1 MDLPEIAVRVFEYLD
16 PAGIARSHRVCRS
29 WHAVLLNN
37 VNAVWENS
45 AARMSPIPGV
55 LPKRCE
61 WETWQDVVRLKYCWG
76 VVLPRMAKESRE
88 EGETAAIPVAMV
100 PTSVAGIKAQS
111 RVTVLDSYD
120 SGSYSTV
127 RGSVHTQQTGR
138 HVFFTETQ
146 NKNVRV
152 VDISEDTD
160 SPLGVPHV
168 IEASKSATAWRLQRA
183 VHSDLVPCHE
193 SNGWMSFWYAD
204 SRTRAGRVRAIED
217 EYCQGQ
223 LYGRSYA
230 CFNPRWSDEPG
241 DNTDA
246 AHAVRMWD
254 LSNPDEPFIKW
265 EAKTAAHIVDVA
277 QNGMLVA
284 IAYGSLLDDD
294 DDNAGEEY
302 ERPDSV
308 FGLEF
313 RSSETGELIRRCH
326 DSNWQDII
334 FLICTRTHCLCVRA
348 LEDGQIVT
356 IVDLATGLVVSEFDL
371 RDTFT
376 RNYGG
381 LHLNED
387 ETMLMLWA
395 SSNDLAVLDLLT
407 GTSVIAARKRDDD
420 LYETWRKGIWI
431 VMERE
436 NARKERPRFVVMWKA
451 LAAKDEVKSYS
462 AM

>member
-16 PAGIARSHRVCRS
+16 PAGIARAHRVCRS

-37 VNAVWENS
+37 VNAVWANS

-88 EGETAAIPVAMV
+88 EGETAAMPVVTV
-100 PTSVAGIKAQS
+100 PTTVAGIRGQN
-111 RVTVLDSYD
+111 RVTVLDSYN

-127 RGSVHTQQTGR
+127 RDSVHTQQTGR

-146 NKNVRV
+146 NKTVRA

-204 SRTRAGRVRAIED
+204 SRTCATRVRAIED

-230 CFNPRWSDEPG
+230 CFNPRWSDEPS
-241 DNTDA
+241 DNADA

-254 LSNPDEPFIKW
+254 LSNPDKPFIKW
-265 EAKTAAHIVDVA
+265 EARTAAHIVDVA

-284 IAYGSLLDDD
+284 VAYGSLLDDD
-294 DDNAGEEY
+294 DENADEGNENS
-302 ERPDSV
+302 DSV

-313 RSSETGELIRRCH
+313 RSSETGELIRSCP

-348 LEDGQIVT
+348 LDDGQIVT
-356 IVDLATGLVVSEFDL
+356 IVDLATGLVVGAFDL
-371 RDTFT
+371 RNTFT

-387 ETMLMLWA
+387 ESMLMLW
-395 SSNDLAVLDLLT
+395 SSGNQLAVLDLLN
-407 GTSVIAARKRDDD
+407 GRAVIATRKDDD
-420 LYETWRKGIWI
+420 ESFETWRKGMWVVI
-431 VMERE
+431 ENE
-436 NARKERPRFVVMWKA
+436 NAQTKDPRFVIAWKA
-451 LAAKDEVKSYS
+451 LAAKEEIKSYS